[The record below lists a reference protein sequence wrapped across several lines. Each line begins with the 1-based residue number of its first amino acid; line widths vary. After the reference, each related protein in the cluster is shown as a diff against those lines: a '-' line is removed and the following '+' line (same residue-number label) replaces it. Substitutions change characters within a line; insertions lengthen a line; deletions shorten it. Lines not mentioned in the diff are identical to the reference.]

1 MFFFMFFDS
10 CVFYRQFQFK
20 KNHKGVLNVSFSP
33 QDGNSRI
40 ATTGHLR
47 SIFYRVICVKM
58 KTKTVLLLFVC
69 YFFAR
74 SAAND
79 EFLDDDYEGDNSN
92 VGRAD
97 FIYTIV

>member
-1 MFFFMFFDS
+1 MFFDS
-10 CVFYRQFQFK
+10 CVFLSSISIQE
-20 KNHKGVLNVSFSP
+20 NHKGVPNVSFTP
-33 QDGNSRI
+33 RDGNRI
-40 ATTGHLR
+40 ATTDHLR
-47 SIFYRVICVKM
+47 SILYRVICVKM

-92 VGRAD
+92 IERVD